1 MGVLNFAFIL
11 LGFGAISV
19 LAQYDLYQARP
30 IRNCQEARLCC
41 QGVNNTCYVPNA
53 QKLDGSYGRCYCD
66 GKCLQSGDC
75 CSDFQEYCEGE
86 KFYLRKKFNSLH
98 AGCFFFMIFC
108 CLLIFKK
115 QTKRTN
121 LFLKTP
127 LRIPT
132 VSNYKQFRSR
142 SDPINVLSGLIWIN
156 WLSADKTSRIRV
168 KNIFF

>member
-11 LGFGAISV
+11 LGFGAVSV

-86 KFYLRKKFNSLH
+86 KFKKKYLNSLH
-98 AGCFFFMIFC
+98 AGNFFDVC
-108 CLLIFKK
+108 
-115 QTKRTN
+115 
-121 LFLKTP
+121 
-127 LRIPT
+127 
-132 VSNYKQFRSR
+132 
-142 SDPINVLSGLIWIN
+142 
-156 WLSADKTSRIRV
+156 
-168 KNIFF
+168 

>member
-86 KFYLRKKFNSLH
+86 KFYLRKAFKTLCML
-98 AGCFFFMIFC
+98 GIFFHDF
-108 CLLIFKK
+108 LLSFDFKK
-115 QTKRTN
+115 QTKN
-121 LFLKTP
+121 
-127 LRIPT
+127 
-132 VSNYKQFRSR
+132 KQNHF
-142 SDPINVLSGLIWIN
+142 
-156 WLSADKTSRIRV
+156 
-168 KNIFF
+168 